1 MKSINI
7 EEVNS
12 IIYDILWDCN
22 INDSLRVTIDEYCRK
37 ITIYSSEPISS
48 QEVQLLSETFEDNNV
63 LISGYNEQV
72 VQILV
77 DINTNK
83 FDI

>member
-1 MKSINI
+1 MKPINV

-12 IIYDILWDCN
+12 IVYDILWDCN
-22 INDSLRVTIDEYCRK
+22 ANDSLRVMIDEYCRK

-48 QEVQLLSETFEDNNV
+48 SEVQLLSETFEDNNV
-63 LISGYNEQV
+63 LIDCCGEQL
-72 VQILV
+72 QIIV

>member
-1 MKSINI
+1 MKPINI
-7 EEVNS
+7 KEVNN
-12 IIYDILWDCN
+12 IVYDILWDCN
-22 INDSLRVTIDEYCRK
+22 INDNLSVVIDEYCRK

-63 LISGYNEQV
+63 LIDCCGEQL
-72 VQILV
+72 QIIV

>member
-1 MKSINI
+1 MKPISV

-12 IIYDILWDCN
+12 IVYDILWDCN
-22 INDSLRVTIDEYCRK
+22 INDSLRVAIDEYCRK

-48 QEVQLLSETFEDNNV
+48 QELQLLSETFEDNNV
-63 LISGYNEQV
+63 LISCCGEQL
-72 VQILV
+72 QIIV

>member
-1 MKSINI
+1 MKQINI

-12 IIYDILWDCN
+12 IVYNILYDCN
-22 INDSLRVTIDEYCRK
+22 TNDSLRVMIDEYCRK
-37 ITIYSSEPISS
+37 ITIYSSDPICSS
-48 QEVQLLSETFEDNNV
+48 EVQLLSETFEDNNV
-63 LISGYNEQV
+63 LINCCGEQL
-72 VQILV
+72 QIIV

>member
-1 MKSINI
+1 MKAINI

-12 IIYDILWDCN
+12 IVYDILWDCN
-22 INDSLRVTIDEYCRK
+22 NNDNLSVIIDEYCRK
-37 ITIYSSEPISS
+37 ITIYSYEPISS
-48 QEVQLLSETFEDNNV
+48 REVQLLSETFKDDNV
-63 LISGYNEQV
+63 LIDCCGEQL
-72 VQILV
+72 QIIV